1 MIRRPPR
8 ATPTDTLVPDTTL
21 FRSKQPFADSGYCR
35 GGVGGLR
42 QAQDNDELAVL
53 NAMPLDDAEYVAGA
67 ALAMAVQKRN
77 ADHGSQVEAGRV
89 ETFQRSEEHPSEL
102 PSLMRHSYAVF
113 CLKKKLP
120 NARHHKHQS
129 FTQ

>member
-67 ALAMAVQKRN
+67 ALAMAVQKR
-77 ADHGSQVEAGRV
+77 
-89 ETFQRSEEHPSEL
+89 SEEHTSEL
-102 PSLMRHSYAVF
+102 QSLIRITYAVF
-113 CLKKKLP
+113 CLKKNTTILL
-120 NARHHKHQS
+120 Q
-129 FTQ
+129 TLQ